1 MGEVEQNTQRR
12 TLKLGLTAHDP
23 ERTCPGFVLY
33 APMFGDG
40 EMYLIDM
47 QGNDVRTLQMPYPPG
62 LWGYVLPNGNIFYG
76 GKVKNDETWDRFPA
90 WRLFKGGVMAEV
102 DWDGNVVW
110 EYVHP
115 WVHHDMLRLD
125 NSNTLLGR
133 WSVMPEALAQS
144 VQGGRAIPRGSNLM
158 FGDDIVEVD
167 ADGNDVWSVSL
178 ADLLDPTEDPICPI
192 EGRREW
198 LHLNGI
204 DVTASGD
211 ILFSCRNTSRVGLV
225 DRASGELRWKFGD
238 PNTHH
243 QHHPTALPNGNVQIF
258 DNGAHMLAPSPV
270 SRIIEVDPATDEIVW
285 SYYGTPREQFF
296 SGHISGAERLAG
308 DNVLICE
315 GTSGRIFEVTR
326 AGELV
331 WEWVTPFLDPSAI
344 GPTKQIFRAH
354 RYEPSF
360 EGLAGRDLDP
370 GAHREQNV
378 ALGLMPDGT

>member
-1 MGEVEQNTQRR
+1 MGWSAQHT
-12 TLKLGLTAHDP
+12 GLTFHDL
-23 ERTCPGFVLY
+23 ERSVPGYTLVT
-33 APMFGDG
+33 PMSGDG
-40 EMYLIDM
+40 SYLIDIEGRIVHRW
-47 QGNDVRTLQMPYPPG
+47 QFEGFVPGYAKLLPSGTLLVRGTDTTEVVPDDV
-62 LWGYVLPNGNIFYG
+62 VLPMPR
-76 GKVKNDETWDRFPA
+76 DRA
-90 WRLFKGGVMAEV
+90 RHGALREV

-125 NSNTLLGR
+125 NGNTLLGR
-133 WSVMPEALAQS
+133 WSVMPEALATS

-211 ILFSCRNTSRVGLV
+211 VLFSCRNTSRVGLV
-225 DRASGELRWKFGD
+225 DRASGELRWKFGA

-315 GTSGRIFEVTR
+315 GTSGRLFEVTR
-326 AGELV
+326 AGELA

-354 RYEPSF
+354 RYEPGF
-360 EGLAGRDLDP
+360 DGLAGRDLDP
-370 GAHREQNV
+370 AAHREQNA
-378 ALGLMPDGT
+378 ALGLMPAGN

>member
-1 MGEVEQNTQRR
+1 MGWPAKQHT
-12 TLKLGLTAHDP
+12 GLTFHDT
-23 ERTCPGFVLY
+23 ERSVSGYTLVT
-33 APMFGDG
+33 PMSGDG
-40 EMYLIDM
+40 SYLIDIEGRIVHRW
-47 QGNDVRTLQMPYPPG
+47 QFGGFVSGYGKLLPSGNLLVRGTDATEEVPDDI
-62 LWGYVLPNGNIFYG
+62 VLPMPR
-76 GKVKNDETWDRFPA
+76 DRA
-90 WRLFKGGVMAEV
+90 RHGALREV

>member
-1 MGEVEQNTQRR
+1 MGWSAKQGT
-12 TLKLGLTAHDP
+12 GLTFHDP
-23 ERTCPGFVLY
+23 EQSVLGY
-33 APMFGDG
+33 TLVTPMSGDG
-40 EMYLIDM
+40 SYLIDIEGRIVHRW
-47 QGNDVRTLQMPYPPG
+47 QFEDFVSGYAKLLPSGNLLVRGTDTTEVVPDDI
-62 LWGYVLPNGNIFYG
+62 VLPMPR
-76 GKVKNDETWDRFPA
+76 DRSRHGA
-90 WRLFKGGVMAEV
+90 LREV
-102 DWDGNVVW
+102 AWDGNVVW

-125 NSNTLLGR
+125 NGNTLLGR
-133 WSVMPEALAQS
+133 WSVMPETLANS
-144 VQGGRAIPRGSNLM
+144 VQGGRAIPRGSGMM

-167 ADGNDVWSVSL
+167 ADGNDVWIASL

-211 ILFSCRNTSRVGLV
+211 VLFSCRNTSRVGLI

-258 DNGAHMLAPSPV
+258 DNGAHMLAPSPF
-270 SRIIEVDPATDEIVW
+270 SRIIEVDPATDQIVW

-315 GTSGRIFEVTR
+315 GTSGRLFEVTR
-326 AGELV
+326 AGNIV
-331 WEWVTPFLDPSAI
+331 WEWLTPFLDPSAI
-344 GPTKQIFRAH
+344 GPTNQIFRAH
-354 RYEPSF
+354 RYEPTF

-370 GAHREQNV
+370 GAHREQNA
-378 ALGLMPDGT
+378 ALGLTAEGG